1 MQGAAAGRN
10 VIDSEGQD
18 ILIAPPASGPWPAWL
33 RTVTARSGRP
43 CGNGAF
49 GRLFAGMSGFYP
61 EAGTQARALLAA
73 PDMPV
78 GTLALLIE
86 PYETHFPAL
95 WRAQAWRRAVP
106 GFDTLAPEL
115 VTMARGWCDVV
126 GDLRD
131 ALGPRRIVILAMPFD
146 PARAV
151 AALCPQAA
159 PPPPPPV
166 EPVPDTALA
175 MLQRLYRQG
184 IRLGPRQR
192 ARLIAFHATQ
202 PQPAPLAAFTPPQA
216 EALRAR
222 YGRDLERLAALEG
235 AVLLGEARRA

>member
-10 VIDSEGQD
+10 VTDSEGQD
-18 ILIAPPASGPWPAWL
+18 ILIAPPASGPWLEWL
-33 RTVTARSGRP
+33 CAATARDGRP
-43 CGNGAF
+43 FGKGTL

-61 EAGTQARALLAA
+61 EAGAQARALLAA

-106 GFDTLAPEL
+106 GFDTLAPGL

-159 PPPPPPV
+159 PPPPPV

-222 YGRDLERLAALEG
+222 YGDDLECLAALEG
-235 AVLLGEARRA
+235 AVLVTEARRA